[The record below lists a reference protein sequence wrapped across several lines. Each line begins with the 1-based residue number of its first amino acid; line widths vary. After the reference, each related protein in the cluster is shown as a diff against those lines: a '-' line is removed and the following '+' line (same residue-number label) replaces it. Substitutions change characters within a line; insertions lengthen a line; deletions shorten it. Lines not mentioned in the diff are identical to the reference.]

1 MLIDASLCTVVIL
14 QNHGKPHE
22 GSLMLMTRISLLQ
35 MMAFRRKK
43 KIGGGGA
50 VAQLQLSGY
59 RIKEGRRV
67 YMFEVR
73 LHQKR

>member
-1 MLIDASLCTVVIL
+1 
-14 QNHGKPHE
+14 
-22 GSLMLMTRISLLQ
+22 
-35 MMAFRRKK
+35 MMAFQRKK

-59 RIKEGRRV
+59 RIKEGGRV
-67 YMFEVR
+67 YIFEVR